1 MSAFLLFYG
10 LAMTFRRS
18 APIAIIV
25 AIVFVLAGAA
35 FISSRLF
42 SGMTDAVEADQF
54 RVMGA
59 IVQTAISEAE
69 NKALARAELLA
80 DLPTVQKFLAAGDRT
95 GLEAELAKM
104 FANQKAR
111 HGVDQAQFHIP
122 PAISFLRLHD
132 PATFGDDLSAFRPMV
147 VAVNRDRVPLKGA
160 AVARSGPAIFG
171 VSPVFE
177 PGGKHIGSVEIGI
190 DYGPLLAGL
199 KTAYGIDLALFIEES
214 TLRQYAQGVDPERMG
229 EQNRVGRYIRFEST
243 NAQLM
248 AELAGAEDVAVVN
261 EPVRYVRD
269 AQGLVRG
276 VLLLPVNSSSGTPLG
291 VIAATADFSAS
302 RAAVNRSL
310 IWQAVITLIAIVLL
324 SGFVLVVLR
333 GFLLRPLQVLGQRF
347 DAVSAGEPLT
357 PIVGSETFPREMQSF
372 VTLYDKIRLRRG
384 EADKVS

>member
-1 MSAFLLFYG
+1 MK
-10 LAMTFRRS
+10 FRHN
-18 APIAIIV
+18 APIAIIL
-25 AIVFVLAGAA
+25 AIVITVAGAA
-35 FISSRLF
+35 FVSSRLF

-59 IVQTAISEAE
+59 IVQTAISDAE

-80 DLPTVQKFLAAGDRT
+80 DLPTVQKLLAAGDLT

-122 PAISFLRLHD
+122 PATSFLRLHD
-132 PATFGDDLSAFRPMV
+132 PANFGDDLSAFRPMV

-171 VSPVFE
+171 VAPASDS
-177 PGGKHIGSVEIGI
+177 GGKPIGSVEIGI
-190 DYGPLLAGL
+190 AYGPLLAGL
-199 KTAYGIDLALFIEES
+199 KTAYGIDLALFIEEQA
-214 TLRQYAQGVDPERMG
+214 LKQFAQGVDPERMG

-248 AELAGAEDVAVVN
+248 AQLAGAEDVAVVN

-310 IWQAVITLIAIVLL
+310 IWQGVITLIAILAL
-324 SGFVLVVLR
+324 CGFVLVVLR

-347 DAVSAGEPLT
+347 DAVSANEPLA
-357 PIVGSETFPREMQSF
+357 PIAGCETFPQEMQSF
-372 VTLYDKIRLRRG
+372 VTLYDKIRSRRSD
-384 EADKVS
+384 ADKAQ